1 MGEGIIDPILGEGT
15 GDGGSDTGVGL
26 RAQSPNMG
34 EFVFFLH
41 VWYCL
46 VFCFK
51 RISLGWVLFCL
62 RGLELLANLDEDC
75 RHSLEHF
82 IIMSYGG
89 LHLNIREQQI

>member
-1 MGEGIIDPILGEGT
+1 MEDRTLELDSEHNPLIWE
-15 GDGGSDTGVGL
+15 
-26 RAQSPNMG
+26 MG

-41 VWYCL
+41 LWYCL